1 MAGTLTATTIQNDTS
16 SPPTFNNNSV
26 EIGRLCRAWIR
37 FNAQANPV
45 TVYGNFNVSS
55 VTYVDGSTFT
65 LNFTNAMPN
74 GNYAAT
80 AMGEWRN
87 GTSNAGIVTMD
98 RNYPPQTTSLTVTY
112 SGAGGGASLYFYI
125 NVAVFA

>member
-1 MAGTLTATTIQNDTS
+1 MAGKLVLSTLNDDTGSLATQNGMTG
-16 SPPTFNNNSV
+16 
-26 EIGRLCRAWIR
+26 ICKAWIR

-45 TVYGNFNVSS
+45 TVYGSYNIAS
-55 VTYVDGSTFT
+55 VTYVDASTFT

-74 GNYAAT
+74 ANYAAT
-80 AMGEWRN
+80 GMGEWRN

-125 NVAVFA
+125 NVAVFSL